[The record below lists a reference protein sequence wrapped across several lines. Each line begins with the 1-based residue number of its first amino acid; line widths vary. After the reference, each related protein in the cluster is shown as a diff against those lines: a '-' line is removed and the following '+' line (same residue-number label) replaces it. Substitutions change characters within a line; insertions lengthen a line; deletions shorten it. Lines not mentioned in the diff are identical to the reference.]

1 MTPVAIAAE
10 PPRQAEVV
18 RLIEALDRYLGEL
31 YPAESN
37 HLLDL
42 ASLEAPNARFFVARV
57 EGRAVGCVALRL
69 AEGYGELK
77 RMFVLPEARG
87 RQVGRRLLE
96 RVEAELLVHGLDL
109 LRLETGGRQP
119 EAVALY
125 RAAGF
130 VERGPFGDY
139 PDDPLSLFMEKR
151 LRW

>member
-96 RVEAELLVHGLDL
+96 RVEAELLAHGLDL

-139 PDDPLSLFMEKR
+139 PNDPLSLFMEKR
-151 LRW
+151 LRR